1 MPRKKVTVKTDNSG
15 WTAPKKR
22 KPRKPMT
29 EEQKAAASER
39 LAKAREARAAKNP
52 DYGKSS
58 IHESLHN
65 LPDDH
70 GLSPAKVKKWIK
82 TQQDLAKS
90 SRQSVR
96 QNVKGAEAQ
105 LKIHE
110 GYISSMQAYLR
121 TGDWVDNFYGEYQEH
136 KIKNRCIAQA
146 YYWYG
151 PKKGEPKFDAGTYYP
166 LLGQVYTQEMYN
178 EERGIVVKDDG
189 EPEPKRGQ
197 RNKRTVAKKK
207 SRPSK

>member
-29 EEQKAAASER
+29 EEQRAAAAKR
-39 LAKAREARAAKNP
+39 LEKAREARAAKNP

-58 IHESLHN
+58 IHESLRN
-65 LPDDH
+65 LPDEH

-82 TQQDLAKS
+82 TQKELAKS

-96 QNVKGAEAQ
+96 QKVKGAEAQ
-105 LKIHE
+105 LKVHE
-110 GYISSMQAYLR
+110 GYISSMQSYLR
-121 TGDWVDNFYGEYQEH
+121 TGDWVDSFYGEYQEH
-136 KIKNRCIAQA
+136 KIRMRCIALA
-146 YYWYG
+146 YDKNG
-151 PKKGEPKFDAGTYYP
+151 NPKRNVGTYYP
-166 LLGQVYTQEMYN
+166 DMGEVYTQEMFD
-178 EERGIVVKDDG
+178 EERGVVVKDDG
-189 EPEPKRGQ
+189 EPKPKRGQ

-207 SRPSK
+207 SRRSK

>member
-29 EEQKAAASER
+29 EEQKAAAAKR
-39 LAKAREARAAKNP
+39 LEKAREARAAKNP

-58 IHESLHN
+58 IHESLRN
-65 LPDDH
+65 LPDEH

-82 TQQDLAKS
+82 TQKELAKS

-96 QNVKGAEAQ
+96 QKVKGAEAQ
-105 LKIHE
+105 LKVHE
-110 GYISSMQAYLR
+110 GYISSMQSYLR
-121 TGDWVDNFYGEYQEH
+121 TGDWVDSFYGEYQEH
-136 KIKNRCIAQA
+136 KIRNRCIALA
-146 YYWYG
+146 YDKNG
-151 PKKGEPKFDAGTYYP
+151 NPKRNVGTYYP
-166 LLGQVYTQEMYN
+166 DMGEVYTQEMFD
-178 EERGIVVKDDG
+178 EERGVVVKDDG
-189 EPEPKRGQ
+189 EPKPKRGK

-207 SRPSK
+207 SRRSK

>member
-1 MPRKKVTVKTDNSG
+1 MPRKKVTVKTDNSE

-29 EEQKAAASER
+29 EEQKAAAAER

-58 IHESLHN
+58 IHESLRN
-65 LPDDH
+65 LPDEH
-70 GLSPAKVKKWIK
+70 GLSPEKVKKWIK

-90 SRQSVR
+90 VRAQVR
-96 QNVKGAEAQ
+96 QKVKGAEAQ
-105 LKIHE
+105 LKVHE

-121 TGDWVDNFYGEYQEH
+121 NGDWVDSFYGEYQEH
-136 KIKNRCIAQA
+136 KIRNRCIALA
-146 YYWYG
+146 YDKNG
-151 PKKGEPKFDAGTYYP
+151 NPKRNVGIFYPDMGE
-166 LLGQVYTQEMYN
+166 VYTQEMYN
-178 EERGIVVKDDG
+178 AERGFIVEDDG
-189 EPEPKRGQ
+189 EPKPKRGQ

-207 SRPSK
+207 SRRSK

>member
-29 EEQKAAASER
+29 EEQRAAAAKR
-39 LAKAREARAAKNP
+39 LEKAREARAAKNP

-58 IHESLHN
+58 IHESLRN

-82 TQQDLAKS
+82 TQKELAKS

-96 QNVKGAEAQ
+96 QKVKGAEAQ
-105 LKIHE
+105 LKVHE
-110 GYISSMQAYLR
+110 GYISSMQSYLR
-121 TGDWVDNFYGEYQEH
+121 TGDWVDSFYGEYQEH
-136 KIKNRCIAQA
+136 KIRNRCIALA
-146 YYWYG
+146 YDKNG
-151 PKKGEPKFDAGTYYP
+151 NPKRNVGTFYPDMGE
-166 LLGQVYTQEMYN
+166 VYTQEMLD
-178 EERGIVVKDDG
+178 EERGVVVKDDG
-189 EPEPKRGQ
+189 EPKPKRGK

-207 SRPSK
+207 SRRSK

>member
-1 MPRKKVTVKTDNSG
+1 
-15 WTAPKKR
+15 
-22 KPRKPMT
+22 MT

-58 IHESLHN
+58 IHESLRN

-70 GLSPAKVKKWIK
+70 GLSPAKVKKWLK

-96 QNVKGAEAQ
+96 QKVKGAEAQ

-136 KIKNRCIAQA
+136 KIRNRCIALA
-146 YYWYG
+146 YDKNG
-151 PKKGEPKFDAGTYYP
+151 NPKRNVGTFYPDMGE
-166 LLGQVYTQEMYN
+166 VYTQEMLD
-178 EERGIVVKDDG
+178 EERGVVVKDDG
-189 EPEPKRGQ
+189 EPKPKRGK

-207 SRPSK
+207 SRRSK

>member
-29 EEQKAAASER
+29 EEQRAAAAKR
-39 LAKAREARAAKNP
+39 LEKAREARAAKNP

-58 IHESLHN
+58 IHESLRN
-65 LPDDH
+65 LPDEH

-90 SRQSVR
+90 ARQQVR
-96 QNVKGAEAQ
+96 QKVKGAEAQ

-110 GYISSMQAYLR
+110 GYISNMQAYLR
-121 TGDWVDNFYGEYQEH
+121 TGDWVDSFYGEYQEH
-136 KIKNRCIAQA
+136 KIRNRCIALA
-146 YYWYG
+146 YDKNG
-151 PKKGEPKFDAGTYYP
+151 NPKRNVGTYYP
-166 LLGQVYTQEMYN
+166 DMGEVYTQEMFD
-178 EERGIVVKDDG
+178 EERGVVVKDDG
-189 EPEPKRGQ
+189 EPKPKRGQ

-207 SRPSK
+207 SRRSK

>member
-1 MPRKKVTVKTDNSG
+1 MESN
-15 WTAPKKR
+15 
-22 KPRKPMT
+22 
-29 EEQKAAASER
+29 
-39 LAKAREARAAKNP
+39 
-52 DYGKSS
+52 
-58 IHESLHN
+58 IHESLRN

-96 QNVKGAEAQ
+96 QKVKGAEAQ

-121 TGDWVDNFYGEYQEH
+121 TGDWVDSFYGEYQEH
-136 KIKNRCIAQA
+136 KIRNRCIALA
-146 YYWYG
+146 YDKNG
-151 PKKGEPKFDAGTYYP
+151 NPKRNVGTFYPDMGE
-166 LLGQVYTQEMYN
+166 VYTQEMLD
-178 EERGIVVKDDG
+178 EERGVVVKDDG
-189 EPEPKRGQ
+189 EPKPKRGK

-207 SRPSK
+207 SRRSK

>member
-29 EEQKAAASER
+29 EEQKAAAAER

-58 IHESLHN
+58 IHESLRN
-65 LPDDH
+65 LPDEH

-82 TQQDLAKS
+82 TQKELAKS

-96 QNVKGAEAQ
+96 QKVKGAEAQ
-105 LKIHE
+105 LKVHE
-110 GYISSMQAYLR
+110 GYISSMQSYLR
-121 TGDWVDNFYGEYQEH
+121 TGDWVDSFYGEYQEH
-136 KIKNRCIAQA
+136 KIRNRCIALA
-146 YYWYG
+146 YDKNG
-151 PKKGEPKFDAGTYYP
+151 NPKRNVGTYYP
-166 LLGQVYTQEMYN
+166 DMGEVYTQEMFD
-178 EERGIVVKDDG
+178 EERGVVVKDDG
-189 EPEPKRGQ
+189 EPKPKRGQ

-207 SRPSK
+207 SRRSK

>member
-29 EEQKAAASER
+29 EEQRAAAAKR
-39 LAKAREARAAKNP
+39 LEKAREARAAKNP

-58 IHESLHN
+58 IHESLRN

-82 TQQDLAKS
+82 TQKELAKS

-96 QNVKGAEAQ
+96 QKVKGAEAQ
-105 LKIHE
+105 LKVHE
-110 GYISSMQAYLR
+110 GYISSMQSYLR
-121 TGDWVDNFYGEYQEH
+121 TGDWVDSFYGEYQEH
-136 KIKNRCIAQA
+136 KIRNRCIALA
-146 YYWYG
+146 YDKNG
-151 PKKGEPKFDAGTYYP
+151 NPKRNVGTFYPDMGE
-166 LLGQVYTQEMYN
+166 VYTQEMLDK
-178 EERGIVVKDDG
+178 ERGVVVKDDG
-189 EPEPKRGQ
+189 EPKPKRGK

-207 SRPSK
+207 SRRSK

>member
-29 EEQKAAASER
+29 EKQRAAAAKR
-39 LAKAREARAAKNP
+39 LEKAREARAAKNP

-58 IHESLHN
+58 IHESLRN
-65 LPDDH
+65 LPDEH

-82 TQQDLAKS
+82 TQKELAKA

-96 QNVKGAEAQ
+96 QKAKGAEAQ
-105 LKIHE
+105 LKVHE
-110 GYISSMQAYLR
+110 GYISSMQSYLR
-121 TGDWVDNFYGEYQEH
+121 TGDWVDSFYGEYQEH
-136 KIKNRCIAQA
+136 KIRNRCIALA
-146 YYWYG
+146 YDKNG
-151 PKKGEPKFDAGTYYP
+151 NPKRNVGTFYPDMGE
-166 LLGQVYTQEMYN
+166 VYTQEMFD
-178 EERGIVVKDDG
+178 EERGVVVKDDG
-189 EPEPKRGQ
+189 EPKPKRGK

-207 SRPSK
+207 SRRSK

>member
-29 EEQKAAASER
+29 EEQRAAAAKR
-39 LAKAREARAAKNP
+39 LEKAREARAAKNP

-58 IHESLHN
+58 IHESLRN
-65 LPDDH
+65 LPDEH

-90 SRQSVR
+90 VRAQVR
-96 QNVKGAEAQ
+96 QKVKGAEAQ

-110 GYISSMQAYLR
+110 GYISNMQAYLR
-121 TGDWVDNFYGEYQEH
+121 TGDWVDSFYGEYQEH
-136 KIKNRCIAQA
+136 KIRNRCIALA
-146 YYWYG
+146 YDKNG
-151 PKKGEPKFDAGTYYP
+151 NPKRNVGTYYP
-166 LLGQVYTQEMYN
+166 DMGEVYTQEMFD
-178 EERGIVVKDDG
+178 EERGVVVKDDG
-189 EPEPKRGQ
+189 EPKPKRGQ

-207 SRPSK
+207 SRRSK

>member
-29 EEQKAAASER
+29 EEQRAAAAKR
-39 LAKAREARAAKNP
+39 LEKAREARAAKNP

-58 IHESLHN
+58 IHESLRN

-82 TQQDLAKS
+82 TQKELAKS

-96 QNVKGAEAQ
+96 QKVKGAEAQ
-105 LKIHE
+105 LKVHE
-110 GYISSMQAYLR
+110 GYISSMQSYLR
-121 TGDWVDNFYGEYQEH
+121 TGDWVDSFYGEYQEH
-136 KIKNRCIAQA
+136 KIRNRCIALA
-146 YYWYG
+146 YDKNG
-151 PKKGEPKFDAGTYYP
+151 NPKRNVGTFYPDMGE
-166 LLGQVYTQEMYN
+166 VYTQEMLDK
-178 EERGIVVKDDG
+178 ERGVVVKDDG
-189 EPEPKRGQ
+189 EPKPKRGK
-197 RNKRTVAKKK
+197 RNKRTVAKKN
-207 SRPSK
+207 SRRSK

>member
-90 SRQSVR
+90 VR
-96 QNVKGAEAQ
+96 QQVRQKVKGAESQ
-105 LKIHE
+105 LKVHE

-121 TGDWVDNFYGEYQEH
+121 NGDWVDSFYGEYQEH
-136 KIKNRCIAQA
+136 KIRNRCIALA
-146 YYWYG
+146 YD
-151 PKKGEPKFDAGTYYP
+151 KKGNPKRNVGTFYP
-166 LLGQVYTQEMYN
+166 DMGEVYTQEMYN
-178 EERGIVVKDDG
+178 AERGFIVEDDG
-189 EPEPKRGQ
+189 EPEPKRKQ

-207 SRPSK
+207 SRRSK

>member
-29 EEQKAAASER
+29 EEQRAAAAKR
-39 LAKAREARAAKNP
+39 LEKAREARAAKNP

-58 IHESLHN
+58 IHESLRN
-65 LPDDH
+65 LPDEH

-82 TQQDLAKS
+82 TQKELAKS

-96 QNVKGAEAQ
+96 QKVKGAEAQ
-105 LKIHE
+105 LKVHE
-110 GYISSMQAYLR
+110 GYISSMQSYLR
-121 TGDWVDNFYGEYQEH
+121 TGDWVDSFYGEYQEH
-136 KIKNRCIAQA
+136 KIRNRCIALA
-146 YYWYG
+146 YDKNG
-151 PKKGEPKFDAGTYYP
+151 NPKRNVGTYYP
-166 LLGQVYTQEMYN
+166 DMGEVYTQEMLD
-178 EERGIVVKDDG
+178 EERGVVVKDDG
-189 EPEPKRGQ
+189 EPKPKRGQ

-207 SRPSK
+207 SRRSK

>member
-29 EEQKAAASER
+29 EEQRAAAAKR
-39 LAKAREARAAKNP
+39 LEKAREARAAKNP

-58 IHESLHN
+58 IHESLRN
-65 LPDDH
+65 LPDEH

-82 TQQDLAKS
+82 TQKELAKS

-96 QNVKGAEAQ
+96 QKVKGAEAQ

-110 GYISSMQAYLR
+110 GYISSMQSYLR
-121 TGDWVDNFYGEYQEH
+121 TGDWVDSFYGEYQEH
-136 KIKNRCIAQA
+136 KIRNRCIALA
-146 YYWYG
+146 YDKNG
-151 PKKGEPKFDAGTYYP
+151 NPKRNVGTFYPDMGE
-166 LLGQVYTQEMYN
+166 VYTQEMLD
-178 EERGIVVKDDG
+178 EERGVVVKDDG
-189 EPEPKRGQ
+189 EPKPKRGK

-207 SRPSK
+207 SRRSK

>member
-29 EEQKAAASER
+29 EEQKAAAAKR
-39 LAKAREARAAKNP
+39 LEKAREARAAKNP

-58 IHESLHN
+58 IHESLRN
-65 LPDDH
+65 LPDEH

-82 TQQDLAKS
+82 TQKELAKS

-96 QNVKGAEAQ
+96 QKVKGAEAQ
-105 LKIHE
+105 LKVHE
-110 GYISSMQAYLR
+110 GYISSMQSYLR
-121 TGDWVDNFYGEYQEH
+121 TGDWVDSFYGEYQEH
-136 KIKNRCIAQA
+136 KIRNRCIALA
-146 YYWYG
+146 YDKNG
-151 PKKGEPKFDAGTYYP
+151 NPKRNVGTYYP
-166 LLGQVYTQEMYN
+166 DMGEVYTQEMFD
-178 EERGIVVKDDG
+178 EERGVVVKDDG
-189 EPEPKRGQ
+189 EPKPKRGQ

-207 SRPSK
+207 SRRSK